1 MKTLLLW
8 PLLLVF
14 VFPVQNPTD
23 PQEGSSVTVVSLKW
37 SRTRQNVSA
46 SNPSATG
53 PGAPAPAMITDNK
66 NFQRNTR
73 VNDPAG
79 VRDPNGDTADGRSA
93 ALEKSTQESRAP
105 KSTPVD
111 GFTYLVNVQNT
122 SKKVIEIL
130 FWEYQF
136 TDPSNPANVTRR
148 QFLCGVNI
156 KSDKQKELRAFDV
169 SGPGDAVS
177 AGSAANPPGKG
188 VLEKVVINRVEYA
201 DGSTWTRKD
210 WNAAEIKSTY
220 KSAMATPWSPGEMC
234 RGL

>member
-14 VFPVQNPTD
+14 VFPVQKPTD
-23 PQEGSSVTVVSLKW
+23 PQEGSPVTVVSLKW
-37 SRTRQNVSA
+37 SKTRQNVTAANS
-46 SNPSATG
+46 PTTG
-53 PGAPAPAMITDNK
+53 PAPAVTTDNK

-73 VNDPAG
+73 INDPAG
-79 VRDPNGDTADGRSA
+79 VRDPTRDTADGRSA
-93 ALEKSTQESRAP
+93 ALEQTVGESRST
-105 KSTPVD
+105 KSSPVD

-136 TDPSNPANVTRR
+136 IDPSNPANITRR

-169 SGPGDAVS
+169 SGPGEAVS
-177 AGSAANPPGKG
+177 AASAANPPGKG
-188 VLEKVVINRVEYA
+188 FLEKVVINRVEYA
-201 DGSTWTRKD
+201 DGSTWMRKD
-210 WNAAEIKSTY
+210 WNAAEIKLTY
-220 KSAMATPWSPGEMC
+220 KSAMATPWNPGEMC